1 MPQPLSMNAAWARL
15 ARAAAL
21 LLLSAMLQACDRGL
35 HFSIRFDD
43 ASGLQVGDP
52 LVQDDTTVGRVT
64 AIEPQAPRG
73 QLVGV
78 MVERQF
84 AGAATADSRFYL
96 ADHPEQPDH
105 KSIVIEQS
113 HPGGKPL
120 EEGAVVLGSTRALP
134 DLLPFRQIIKEFG
147 GMLKDLRDQ
156 VERFRQQFEQLPDTA
171 EAQQLKEQWQRLLQ
185 ELNDAQSSAE
195 GSVKKDLIP
204 KLQEQMDAIRKRLEE
219 LRQGPARR
227 PKPLET

>member
-1 MPQPLSMNAAWARL
+1 MLLVICAVL
-15 ARAAAL
+15 AG
-21 LLLSAMLQACDRGL
+21 CDQGL

-43 ASGLQVGDP
+43 AAGLQVGDP
-52 LVQDDTTVGRVT
+52 LVQDDTTIGRVT
-64 AIEPQAPRG
+64 AIEPASSRG

-84 AGAATADSRFYL
+84 AGAATVDSRFYL
-96 ADHPEQPDH
+96 ADHPQQPEH

-113 HPGGKPL
+113 HPGGKAL
-120 EEGAVVLGSTRALP
+120 EEGAVVLGSSRALP
-134 DLLPFRQIIKEFG
+134 DLLPFRQILKEFG

-156 VERFRQQFEQLPDTA
+156 VERFRQQFEQLPDTP
-171 EAQQLKEQWQRLLQ
+171 EARQLQDQWQRLLQ
-185 ELNDAQSSAE
+185 ELIDAQNSAE

-219 LRQGPARR
+219 LRRSTGTQR
-227 PKPLET
+227 KPVET